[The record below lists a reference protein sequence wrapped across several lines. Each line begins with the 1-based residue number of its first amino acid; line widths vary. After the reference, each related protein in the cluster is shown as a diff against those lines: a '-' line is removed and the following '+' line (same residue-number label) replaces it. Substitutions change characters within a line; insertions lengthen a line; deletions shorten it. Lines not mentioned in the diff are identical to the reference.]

1 MDRRPLNNRRVG
13 ATSGADVTRF
23 QAYGLE
29 LSSPVSDSKALPRVV
44 ERHVWLLFFTADRVY
59 ELRKP
64 VVILSDTSPSDRKRA
79 LKRSRSWS
87 SDVGADIRY

>member
-13 ATSGADVTRF
+13 ATCDEISSARVGAELARER
-23 QAYGLE
+23 LE
-29 LSSPVSDSKALPRVV
+29 GAPRVV

-64 VVILSDTSPSDRKRA
+64 VVTLSDTSPSDRKRA